1 MTRILVIKLG
11 ALGDFVLAMGTF
23 AAIRRHHP
31 GDHITLLTIAALKEL
46 AQGCGYF
53 DDIWIDSRAAL
64 WRIKAWFGLVRRL
77 NAAGFDRVYDLQAA
91 DRSNAY
97 FHAMGPVLGGMFGG
111 MFGGGRVEWSGIAR
125 GCSHPHDNPN
135 RDFMH
140 TVERQAE
147 QLAIAGIHDVPFADL
162 GWAQADAAR
171 FGLGTIDNGAPY
183 ALLVPGG
190 SPHRPRKRWPAA
202 HFTKAADWLVERD
215 VTPVLLG
222 TSEERE
228 VVDKIARASPGARN
242 LCGETSLA
250 DIIALA
256 RGAKCALGND
266 TGPMHLI
273 AATGCPTVVLF
284 SDASDPALC
293 APRGP
298 AGEGGP
304 TVTILRREPLADL
317 GVDEVTRALRVH

>member
-11 ALGDFVLAMGTF
+11 ALGDFVLAMGPF

-31 GDHITLLTIAALKEL
+31 EAHITLLTIASL
-46 AQGCGYF
+46 AGLARDCGHF
-53 DDIWIDSRAAL
+53 DEVWVDARAAL
-64 WRIKAWFGLVRRL
+64 WRVKACFDLVRQL
-77 NAAGFDRVYDLQAA
+77 NAAGFERVYDLQTA

-97 FHAMGPVLGGMFGG
+97 FHAMGPIFGG
-111 MFGGGRVEWSGIAR
+111 IFGGRRVEWSGIAR
-125 GCSHPHDNPN
+125 GCSHRHDNPN
-135 RDFMH
+135 RDAMH

-147 QLAIAGIHDVPFADL
+147 QLAIAGIEDVPFADL

-171 FGLGTIDNGAPY
+171 FGLAAPY
-183 ALLVPGG
+183 ALVVPGG

-202 HFTKAADWLVERD
+202 HFTSAADWLVERG
-215 VTPVLLG
+215 VVPALLG
-222 TSEERE
+222 GIEERD
-228 VVDKIARASPGARN
+228 VLDQIAAASPGARN

-250 DIIALA
+250 DIITLA
-256 RGAKCALGND
+256 RGAHCALGND

-298 AGEGGP
+298 NPGLAGEGGAS
-304 TVTILRREPLADL
+304 TVTVLRREPLSAL
-317 GVDEVTRALRVH
+317 GVEEVTAVLSWP